1 MGNFGKFWAV
11 SVLEESKSN
20 SLVACG
26 GKEKPSAEKSAEGY
40 DRGKMCVKIR
50 IP

>member
-26 GKEKPSAEKSAEGY
+26 GKEKPSAEKIG
-40 DRGKMCVKIR
+40 RGL
-50 IP
+50 